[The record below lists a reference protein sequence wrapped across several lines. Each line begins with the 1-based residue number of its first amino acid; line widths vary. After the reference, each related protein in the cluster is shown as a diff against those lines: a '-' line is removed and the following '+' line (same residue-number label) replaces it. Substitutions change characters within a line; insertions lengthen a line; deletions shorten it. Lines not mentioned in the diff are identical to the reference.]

1 VRSIRH
7 MQEKFKSFILNDQV
21 FYGVII
27 IIVGIGSFGLGKAS
41 VSTITQTASVQMI
54 EPVVINDLAQ
64 NQDIQKSHTEGEQS
78 SQTTF
83 IASKNGTKY
92 HLKDCPGAKQIKP
105 TNRIIFTS
113 TQKAEAA
120 GYTKAANCPKL
131 QNL

>member
-1 VRSIRH
+1 
-7 MQEKFKSFILNDQV
+7 MQEKFKSFILIDQI

-41 VSTITQTASVQMI
+41 ISTITQTASVQMI
-54 EPVVINDLAQ
+54 EPITIIDSTQNSDTVSDLTDSRKTSKVI
-64 NQDIQKSHTEGEQS
+64 
-78 SQTTF
+78 F

-92 HLKDCPGAKQIKP
+92 HLVDCPGAKQIKS
-105 TNRIIFTS
+105 TNRIIFAS